1 MLPERDR
8 IAEALV
14 HLVGARGYD
23 ATTVEA
29 VVELAEVRREDFDR
43 RFADKEE
50 CFLAAYDEVAAEFG
64 RRVLSSYFEAEEWH
78 ERMWAGGA
86 EAIRFLEE
94 DGERARFFVV
104 EVVHAGRQAQARRDM
119 ILHQLAEL
127 VDAGRDQ
134 LEDPKSVSRGT
145 AEIVAGAVYGT
156 VLTKIKH
163 GWPAWGR
170 DFLPEL
176 MYMAVLPYLGAQ
188 AAEAELRL
196 QPLR

>member
-1 MLPERDR
+1 VPPERDR
-8 IAEALV
+8 IVEALV
-14 HLVGARGYD
+14 HLVGARGYE

-29 VVELAEVRREDFDR
+29 VLERAEAGREDFDR
-43 RFADKEE
+43 HFAGKED

-64 RRVLSSYFEAEEWH
+64 RRVLSAYFAEEEWH
-78 ERMWAGGA
+78 ECMWAGGA
-86 EAIRFLEE
+86 EAMRFLAE

-104 EVVHAGRQAQARRDM
+104 EVVHAGRQAQTRRDM
-119 ILHQLAEL
+119 ILHQFAEL

-134 LEDPKSVSRGT
+134 LKDPKSVSRGT

-156 VLTKIKH
+156 VLTKIKR
-163 GWPAWGR
+163 GWPSWGR

-176 MYMAVLPYLGAQ
+176 MYMAVLPYLGAR
-188 AAEAELRL
+188 AAEEEMRV

>member
-1 MLPERDR
+1 VPPERGR
-8 IAEALV
+8 IAEAMV
-14 HLVGARGYD
+14 HLVGARGYR

-29 VVELAEVRREDFDR
+29 VLERAEAGREDFDR
-43 RFADKEE
+43 HFESKEG

-64 RRVLSSYFEAEEWH
+64 RRVLSAYFEADEWH
-78 ERMWAGGA
+78 DRMWAGGA
-86 EAIRFLEE
+86 EALRFFEQ

-119 ILHQLAEL
+119 ILHQFAEL

-145 AEIVAGAVYGT
+145 AEIVAGAIYGT
-156 VLTKIKH
+156 VLTKIKR

-176 MYMAVLPYLGAQ
+176 MYMAVLPYLGAR
-188 AAEAELRL
+188 AAEEEMKV